1 MSGLGP
7 GFRGT
12 FWPGDTQELYIG
24 ASGVRN
30 PSLSGYCQF
39 PKWLHRLTPPQQQMG
54 LPDAILHTPC
64 DGSLTTHSHTKPLA
78 STHPCVLS
86 SAVG

>member
-39 PKWLHRLTPPQQQMG
+39 PKWLHRLTPPSSRWDFQM
-54 LPDAILHTPC
+54 LFCTRLVTARSPHT
-64 DGSLTTHSHTKPLA
+64 LTQSRWPAHTHV
-78 STHPCVLS
+78 C
-86 SAVG
+86 